1 MCVVLLGIQFVKKK
15 KKLSVFQ
22 LESVNLYSLV
32 DYVSLFLFNH
42 EKWIVRSGK
51 PGLKKKVDIDH
62 KISKE

>member
-32 DYVSLFLFNH
+32 DYVPLFLFNH
-42 EKWIVRSGK
+42 EK
-51 PGLKKKVDIDH
+51 
-62 KISKE
+62 

>member
-1 MCVVLLGIQFVKKK
+1 MCVVLLGIQFVKK

-42 EKWIVRSGK
+42 EK
-51 PGLKKKVDIDH
+51 
-62 KISKE
+62 